1 LEYWIKIIIS
11 KESNMLLWSTMSLI
25 KVLMHRARHSFFLF
39 GLLSILWF
47 IFKTGTKPTRMNYPC
62 QQASAAGGSLWLT
75 TYAMPLVLAM
85 RSPNDQKS
93 KSKMVTLAGIL
104 LVLASLLYV
113 SANFFNTPAEAEGG
127 PAARGNAVGLRFSE
141 KQAQS
146 PEASDIFVVNGTSG
160 NDDGIRE
167 LIGLMNANG
176 LPFYAQN
183 NSPGIIGRDDV
194 VIIKVNSQWDERG
207 GTNTD
212 LVKALILAI
221 LDHPQG
227 FSGEVVIAD
236 NGQAQYGSTG
246 RGGSLNYAKNNAE
259 NTSQSMQKVA
269 DSFSGHRVS
278 AYLWDAITSKRVKEY
293 AQGDLQDGYV
303 VDGAPSPQT
312 GIVVTYPKF
321 KTKFKTDISFKMGI
335 WNPDNGTYDSKRL
348 KVINVPV
355 LKSHGGY
362 GVTASVKHYMGV
374 VSDKLSR
381 EEGGRAHS
389 SVGSGGM
396 GTEMAQTR
404 FPALNILDAI
414 WVNANPGSGPSTS
427 YSEATKTSAIAAST
441 DPIAIDYWAA
451 KNILMPA
458 AQAQGYND
466 LSSMDPDYISPGSF
480 GDWLRLSRDEIR
492 KAGYQVTK
500 EDRGINVH
508 VTQLKG

>member
-1 LEYWIKIIIS
+1 
-11 KESNMLLWSTMSLI
+11 
-25 KVLMHRARHSFFLF
+25 MHRARHSFFLF

-47 IFKTGTKPTRMNYPC
+47 LFKTGTKPSRISYPC

-75 TYAMPLVLAM
+75 TYVLPLVLAV
-85 RSPNDQKS
+85 RSPNNPQS
-93 KSKMVTLAGIL
+93 KSKMVTLACLL

-113 SANFFNTPAEAEGG
+113 SANFFNTPGEAEVG
-127 PAARGNAVGLRFSE
+127 PAQGNAVGLIFSE
-141 KQAQS
+141 KQAQG
-146 PEASDIFVVNGTSG
+146 PETSDIFVVNGTSG
-160 NDDGIRE
+160 NDGGIRE
-167 LIGLMNANG
+167 LIRLMNANG
-176 LPFYAQN
+176 LPFYVQN

-194 VIIKVNSQWDERG
+194 VIIKVNCQWDERG

-212 LVKALILAI
+212 LVKALVQAI

-246 RGGSLNYAKNNAE
+246 KGGSLSYARNNAE
-259 NTSQSMQKVA
+259 DTSQSMQKVA
-269 DSFSGHRVS
+269 DSFSEHRAS

-303 VDGAPSPQT
+303 VDEAPSPET

-321 KTKFKTDISFKMGI
+321 KTKYRTNVSFKMGI
-335 WNPDNGTYDSKRL
+335 WNPINRTYDSEKL

-381 EEGGRAHS
+381 EEGGRAHN

-396 GTEMAQTR
+396 GREMAQTR
-404 FPALNILDAI
+404 MPALNIIDAI
-414 WVNANPGSGPSTS
+414 WINANPGHGPSTS
-427 YSEATKTSAIAAST
+427 YSAATKTSAIAAST
-441 DPIAIDYWAA
+441 DPIALDYWAA

-480 GDWLRLSRDEIR
+480 GDWLRLSMDEIR

-500 EDRGINVH
+500 EERSMNVH
-508 VTQLKG
+508 ASKPKG